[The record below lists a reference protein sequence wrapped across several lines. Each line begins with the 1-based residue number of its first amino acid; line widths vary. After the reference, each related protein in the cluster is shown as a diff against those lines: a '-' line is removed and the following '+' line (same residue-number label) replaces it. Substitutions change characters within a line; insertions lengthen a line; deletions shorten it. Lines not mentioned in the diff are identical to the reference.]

1 MCNSDDSPHAAGTTN
16 SPSPPTWR
24 QVLHQLNN
32 VFASIH
38 SSLDL
43 VLANEG
49 RPEARSFLLQAQAGA
64 RKGALLINELRL
76 SGREPSGWETKVEGL
91 DSRPTGR
98 TGSGTLPSPAS
109 LEGSERILL
118 VEDDESVRLLIRA
131 VLTYR
136 GYEIVE
142 ACDGDEAVAT
152 FQGQGPFDLVIMDL
166 HMPKMDGSEGLRRIR
181 ASGGK
186 VPALALSGSLF
197 EGEDQP
203 PELSLESFSACLN
216 KPFENTELVTLVRQ
230 LLDRHKAGAE
240 EVPPCSPAL
249 PKAQE

>member
-1 MCNSDDSPHAAGTTN
+1 MSNSDDSRQPAGTVN
-16 SPSPPTWR
+16 SPSSPTWR

-49 RPEARSFLLQAQAGA
+49 RPEARSFLLQAQQGA

-76 SGREPSGWETKVEGL
+76 SGREPAGWESKTEGL
-91 DSRPTGR
+91 ESKPTDRPGPAN
-98 TGSGTLPSPAS
+98 LPSPAS

-152 FQGQGPFDLVIMDL
+152 FQKQGPFDLVIMDL
-166 HMPKMDGSEGLRRIR
+166 HMPKMDGSESLRRIR
-181 ASGGK
+181 ALGST

-197 EGEDQP
+197 GGRDQP
-203 PELSLESFSACLN
+203 PDLSLESFSACLD

-230 LLDRHKAGAE
+230 LLD
-240 EVPPCSPAL
+240 
-249 PKAQE
+249 

>member
-1 MCNSDDSPHAAGTTN
+1 MCNSDDSRPAAGTVN
-16 SPSPPTWR
+16 PPSAPTWR

-43 VLANEG
+43 ALAHEG
-49 RPEARSFLLQAQAGA
+49 RPEARSFLVQAQEGA

-76 SGREPSGWETKVEGL
+76 GGREPSGWEVKGEGL
-91 DSRPTGR
+91 DGKSGGR
-98 TGSGTLPSPAS
+98 SGPGVLPSPPS

-118 VEDDESVRLLIRA
+118 VEDDESVRMLIRA

-152 FQGQGPFDLVIMDL
+152 FQAKGPFDLIIMDL
-166 HMPKMDGSEGLRRIR
+166 HMPKMDGGEGLRQIR
-181 ASGGK
+181 ALGGNA
-186 VPALALSGSLF
+186 PALALSGSIFDGQDPAPGLA
-197 EGEDQP
+197 
-203 PELSLESFSACLN
+203 LESFSACLN
-216 KPFENTELVTLVRQ
+216 KPFENTELVALVRQ
-230 LLDRHKAGAE
+230 LLDQRKA
-240 EVPPCSPAL
+240 
-249 PKAQE
+249 PKV